1 MPSKMAQFLF
11 FATAFQICLPAIAQD
26 KAASDRLSFAH
37 SQYYTPTASGLES
50 FQCDASIDWKTML
63 TRFSGKDIAEDNPF
77 LKQLQTVHL
86 TVSDDIHGKGS
97 LNWTRTEDPPK
108 SMEGPLKQIQDGM
121 ETTIAGFF
129 QSRNAYMN
137 GSMVPLPDSTLTVT
151 TVADGIH
158 MSGTSNNMTIDE
170 DFDKNML
177 LTQVLVVG
185 SDSKVRAVPTYE
197 DTPDGRRV
205 SAIRSQINQPPSAP
219 QTEVNITMEYAKV
232 GAFQIP
238 SPVVFDIKNTGTI
251 EVGFRACQ
259 VSVADWAKKP

>member
-1 MPSKMAQFLF
+1 MPSKIARLLCLV
-11 FATAFQICLPAIAQD
+11 TALHICSPGKAQD
-26 KAASDRLSFAH
+26 KAACDRLSFAH
-37 SQYYTPTASGLES
+37 SQYYTPTASGLKS

-77 LKQLQTVHL
+77 LKQLETVHL

-108 SMEGPLKQIQDGM
+108 SMEGPLKQIQDGL

-129 QSRNAYMN
+129 QSWNAYMN

-197 DTPDGRRV
+197 TPPMGGACLRFDP
-205 SAIRSQINQPPSAP
+205 RSISLPQPPKQKSTSQWNTRKSALF
-219 QTEVNITMEYAKV
+219 K
-232 GAFQIP
+232 FP
-238 SPVVFDIKNTGTI
+238 SHVVFDIKNTGTI
-251 EVGFRACQ
+251 EVGFSAGQ